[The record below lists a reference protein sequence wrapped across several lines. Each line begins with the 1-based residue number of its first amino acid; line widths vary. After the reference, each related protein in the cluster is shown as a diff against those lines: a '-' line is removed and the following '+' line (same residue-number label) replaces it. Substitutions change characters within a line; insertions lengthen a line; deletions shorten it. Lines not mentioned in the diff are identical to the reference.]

1 MNIND
6 IKETLSSYFRSP
18 TPEEQESA
26 LTEKAELL
34 EKKAELLER
43 EAALRQRIANAEKR
57 IRATQP
63 AGSKGKISIGKGK
76 VGGKWTKVLVIIGIL
91 VVIVIYV
98 VSKC

>member
-1 MNIND
+1 MNFND

-18 TPEEQESA
+18 TSEEQEAA
-26 LTEKAELL
+26 LTEKATAL
-34 EKKAELLER
+34 EKRAELLER
-43 EAALRQRIANAEKR
+43 EAVLRTRIANAEKR

-63 AGSKGKISIGKGK
+63 AGSKGKINVGKG
-76 VGGKWTKVLVIIGIL
+76 GGKWTKVLVIIGIL